1 MVAERWVFLAGFWE
15 DLGMFINEVPEAE
28 VTDAPGWHG
37 VFRRGV
43 REPNDL
49 VGEVRAAVEH
59 GMHDPVDSLEMVS
72 AAVETTGAVVTA
84 LSSPWSLYTP
94 QDAATAAAGLFV
106 QLEHQAEALQ
116 ELGRAVGRIA
126 GRGETVLPAPAGPG
140 QEANLADALAA
151 LQSVSQQ
158 VRALVAQHAPGTVR
172 ALDAAPASAPI
183 PADVHA
189 TVAALAELLT
199 EQHTGTVTLN
209 RRHED
214 GAFEDLEDGFGCGCD
229 ITLHTAEENYTFYR
243 GDCAWSI
250 VKDSDGRGLGDGS
263 TVYDAHE
270 TLSVS
275 LRTAHPQQLA
285 DSVLR
290 TIADD
295 QQEPADFT
303 GGLRSVSTGGS

>member
-1 MVAERWVFLAGFWE
+1 
-15 DLGMFINEVPEAE
+15 MFINEGPEAE
-28 VTDAPGWHG
+28 VTDAPGWHE

-49 VGEVRAAVEH
+49 VGEVRSAVEH
-59 GMHDPVDSLEMVS
+59 GLHDPVDSLEMVS

-116 ELGRAVGRIA
+116 ELGGAVGRIA
-126 GRGETVLPAPAGPG
+126 GRGETVLPAPAEPG

-158 VRALVAQHAPGTVR
+158 VRALVAQHAPGIVR

-183 PADVHA
+183 AADVHA
-189 TVAALAELLT
+189 TVVAVAELLT
-199 EQHTGTVTLN
+199 KQHNGTVTLN

-214 GAFEDLEDGFGCGCD
+214 GAFEDPEDGFGCGCD
-229 ITLHTAEENYTFYR
+229 ITLHTTEEEYTFYR

-250 VKDSDGRGLGDGS
+250 VKDSDGRDLGDGS

-275 LRTAHPQQLA
+275 LKTAHPQQLA

-290 TIADD
+290 IIADD

-303 GGLRSVSTGGS
+303 LGLRSVPTGGS

>member
-1 MVAERWVFLAGFWE
+1 M
-15 DLGMFINEVPEAE
+15 
-28 VTDAPGWHG
+28 
-37 VFRRGV
+37 

-49 VGEVRAAVEH
+49 VGEVRTAVEH

-94 QDAATAAAGLFV
+94 YDAATAAAGLFV

-151 LQSVSQQ
+151 LQSVSEQ

-183 PADVHA
+183 PADVHE
-189 TVAALAELLT
+189 TVVAVAG
-199 EQHTGTVTLN
+199 QHTGTVTLN
-209 RRHED
+209 RRHEV
-214 GAFEDLEDGFGCGCD
+214 GAFEDPEDGFGCGCD
-229 ITLHTAEENYTFYR
+229 ITLHTAEEEYTFYR

-250 VKDSDGRGLGDGS
+250 VKDSDGRDLGDGS

-275 LRTAHPQQLA
+275 LKTAHPQQLA

-290 TIADD
+290 IIADD

-303 GGLRSVSTGGS
+303 LGLRSVSTGGS

>member
-1 MVAERWVFLAGFWE
+1 MLN
-15 DLGMFINEVPEAE
+15 NEARETD
-28 VTDAPGWHG
+28 VTDASGWHG

-43 REPNDL
+43 RDANDL
-49 VGEVRAAVEH
+49 VEEVRTAVEH

-72 AAVETTGAVVTA
+72 AAEETTRAVVTA

-106 QLEHQAEALQ
+106 QLEHQADALQ

-126 GRGETVLPAPAGPG
+126 GRGETVLPDQAGSG
-140 QEANLADALAA
+140 QPANLADALAA
-151 LQSVSQQ
+151 LQSVSEQ
-158 VRALVAQHAPGTVR
+158 VRALVAHHAPGTVR

-183 PADVHA
+183 PADVHE
-189 TVAALAELLT
+189 TVVAVAELLAM
-199 EQHTGTVTLN
+199 QHTGTVTLN

-214 GAFEDLEDGFGCGCD
+214 GAFEDPEDGFGCGCD
-229 ITLHTAEENYTFYR
+229 ITLHTPEEEYTFYR

-250 VKDSDGRGLGDGS
+250 VKDSDGRDLGDGS
-263 TVYDAHE
+263 AIYDAHE

-275 LRTAHPQQLA
+275 LKTAHPQQLA

-290 TIADD
+290 IIADD

-303 GGLRSVSTGGS
+303 LGLGSVPTGGS

>member
-1 MVAERWVFLAGFWE
+1 MLN
-15 DLGMFINEVPEAE
+15 NEARETD
-28 VTDAPGWHG
+28 VTDASGWHE

-43 REPNDL
+43 RDANDL
-49 VGEVRAAVEH
+49 VEEVRTAVEH

-72 AAVETTGAVVTA
+72 AAEETTRAVVTA

-140 QEANLADALAA
+140 QPANLADALAA
-151 LQSVSQQ
+151 LQSVSEQ
-158 VRALVAQHAPGTVR
+158 VRALVAHHAPGTVR
-172 ALDAAPASAPI
+172 ALAAAPASAPL
-183 PADVHA
+183 PADVHE
-189 TVAALAELLT
+189 TVVAVAELLAM
-199 EQHTGTVTLN
+199 QHTSTVTLN

-214 GAFEDLEDGFGCGCD
+214 GAFEDPEDGFGCGCD
-229 ITLHTAEENYTFYR
+229 ITLHTPEEEYTFYR

-250 VKDSDGRGLGDGS
+250 VKDSDGRDLGDGS
-263 TVYDAHE
+263 TIYDAHE

-275 LRTAHPQQLA
+275 LKTAHPQQLA
-285 DSVLR
+285 DSVLQI
-290 TIADD
+290 IAND
-295 QQEPADFT
+295 QQESADFA
-303 GGLRSVSTGGS
+303 GLRTVPTGGS

>member
-1 MVAERWVFLAGFWE
+1 MSIKEG
-15 DLGMFINEVPEAE
+15 PEAE
-28 VTDAPGWHG
+28 VTDVPGWHK
-37 VFRRGV
+37 VFGRGV

-49 VGEVRAAVEH
+49 VGEVRTAVEH

-126 GRGETVLPAPAGPG
+126 GRGETVLPAQAGPG
-140 QEANLADALAA
+140 QPANLADALAA

-158 VRALVAQHAPGTVR
+158 IRALVAQHAPGTVR

-183 PADVHA
+183 PADVHE
-189 TVAALAELLT
+189 TVVAVAELLT

-214 GAFEDLEDGFGCGCD
+214 GAFEDPEDGFGCGCGCGCD
-229 ITLHTAEENYTFYR
+229 ITLHTAEEEYTFHR

-250 VKDSDGRGLGDGS
+250 VKDSDGRDLGDGS

-275 LRTAHPQQLA
+275 LKTAHPQQLA

-290 TIADD
+290 IIADD

-303 GGLRSVSTGGS
+303 GGLRSVPTGGS